1 MIFQLIR
8 FEQLKLKKIADDIMK
23 EKKEEA
29 ASRFIYH
36 LFITVL
42 LLLCY

>member
-23 EKKEEA
+23 EKKEDA

-36 LFITVL
+36 VL